1 MNHVCRIF
9 WGGAACYW
17 KAVATSAYEFPGWA
31 PLMWGRTLLY
41 FLFFFHAHL
50 SLAVAQTTGSEA
62 RPGLPRLIQQAIQN
76 HPDIAAA
83 RSERRATEFE
93 IDAARNQF
101 YPTPSA
107 QLRQDHKDASTSVI
121 ALTQPLWTGGKLT
134 AGLNAANSRAES
146 ANTAIEEARYTL
158 ALRVVTAWAAYRQA
172 QGRENAQAE
181 GVELLKIYTE
191 SVSRRIQGGASA
203 EVDRELVAARLAQAQ
218 SDLSAAR
225 AARRNATVQL
235 AQLLGQQPRAE
246 DLAAAVPA
254 RTAGDLADDPLPA
267 IDELIRLASDYSPA
281 LRRIDSNL
289 EAAHFDADK
298 KRASLWP
305 TLNLRAEHQRSNAN
319 TVGTTINDNR
329 VMLALEYTPD
339 AGLATNANI
348 DAAQARIVSQ
358 QESREAARRN
368 LIEKVQGDYE
378 EWQASRERAQ
388 SLQRTLEANAAVLAS
403 YDRLLVAGKRSWL
416 DVLNIAR
423 ELTSAR
429 AAQSDIEAQKTA
441 ARYRLHLHVGELPGI
456 SSGQ

>member
-1 MNHVCRIF
+1 MFSALPGIRSPVNGKRMSIAPSLPQKLLRCFLRVL
-9 WGGAACYW
+9 YW
-17 KAVATSAYEFPGWA
+17 LLFIWVPTVAI
-31 PLMWGRTLLY
+31 
-41 FLFFFHAHL
+41 
-50 SLAVAQTTGSEA
+50 AQTTGSEA
-62 RPGLPRLIQQAIQN
+62 RPGLPRLIQQAIQS

-93 IDAARNQF
+93 VDAARNQF

-172 QGRENAQAE
+172 QGREIAQAE

-246 DLAAAVPA
+246 DLAAAAPA
-254 RTAGDLADDPLPA
+254 SAAGDLAGDQLPA
-267 IDELIRLASDYSPA
+267 IGELIRLATDYSPA
-281 LRRIDSNL
+281 LHRIDSNL
-289 EAAHFDADK
+289 EATRFDADK

-319 TVGTTINDNR
+319 AVGTVTDNR

-339 AGLATNANI
+339 AGLSANANI

-378 EWQASRERAQ
+378 EYQASRERAQ
-388 SLQRTLEANAAVLAS
+388 SLQRTLEANTAVLAS

-429 AAQSDIEAQKTA
+429 AAQSDIDVQKTA

-456 SSGQ
+456 SSDKQ